1 MEVYN
6 PEEFINALRRYCK
19 GSDNDEGL
27 VTKIV
32 NVFTSFNLM
41 YSANL
46 PYSAVV
52 EYARLKVERD
62 EDSYWT
68 TTSTS

>member
-1 MEVYN
+1 MYN

-19 GSDNDEGL
+19 GSDDDEGL
-27 VTKIV
+27 ATKIV
-32 NVFTSFNLM
+32 NVFASFNLT

-52 EYARLKVERD
+52 EYARLKEMKIPTGLLLLLASR
-62 EDSYWT
+62 W
-68 TTSTS
+68 